1 MVKPAG
7 SMGSRLNT
15 FGIHGFVS
23 LLPSALGFRAGA
35 AAGGYGRVVSS
46 LLAKPWLVFTV
57 KQEISL
63 DQVPH
68 KR

>member
-1 MVKPAG
+1 
-7 SMGSRLNT
+7 MGSRLNT

-23 LLPSALGFRAGA
+23 PLLSALGFGA
-35 AAGGYGRVVSS
+35 EGYGRIVSS
-46 LLAKPWLVFTV
+46 LIAKPWLEFTG
-57 KQEISL
+57 KQEIGP